1 MDNRTPLGHQSERK
15 KTTPLKKAVMTTS
28 GKIKEK
34 IVYAIMLMLY
44 SAMTTLLFMGI
55 GIFTASL

>member
-1 MDNRTPLGHQSERK
+1 
-15 KTTPLKKAVMTTS
+15 MTTS

-44 SAMTTLLFMGI
+44 SAMTTLLFMVI
-55 GIFTASL
+55 GIFTTSL